1 MTPGF
6 GKFTLS
12 NSLTISIFSGHEK
25 LKVSSCPD
33 KMDNINE
40 LVKVNSPSSMV
51 NCLGNKY
58 IEKN

>member
-1 MTPGF
+1 MY
-6 GKFTLS
+6 
-12 NSLTISIFSGHEK
+12 SLTIYIFSGHEK
-25 LKVSSCPD
+25 LKVLSSPD

-58 IEKN
+58 VEKKFFGFLIKKK